1 MLKKVILVGALGIF
15 GTITANPF
23 ELNVEASVVEQDK
36 EVVEGTV
43 VEVKD
48 AVEGYFVLEVDISKS
63 SLPPSVK
70 DNRIRVYTAYG
81 SSVKVGDKI
90 QATGNMFYASNFN
103 QELVKLMHSDIKTI
117 QKEHKASVVEQDKE
131 VVEGIVV
138 EVKDAVE
145 GYFVLEVDT
154 SKSSLPPSVKD
165 NRIRVYTAYGS
176 SVKVGDKIQ
185 ATGNMFYA
193 SNFSQESV
201 KLMHSDI
208 KTIQKEHKASVVEQ
222 DKEVVEGT
230 VVEVRDTVEGYFVLE
245 VDTSKSSLPPSVK
258 DNRIRVYTAYGS
270 SVKIG
275 DKIQATGN
283 MFYASNFNQESV
295 KLMHS
300 DVKKIQNL

>member
-36 EVVEGTV
+36 DIVEGTV

-48 AVEGYFVLEVDISKS
+48 AKEGYFVLEVTNSKGT
-63 SLPPSVK
+63 LPPSVK
-70 DNRIRVYTAYG
+70 DNRIRVYTAYE

-90 QATGNMFYASNFN
+90 QATGNMFYVSQYN
-103 QELVKLMHSDIKTI
+103 
-117 QKEHKASVVEQDKE
+117 
-131 VVEGIVV
+131 
-138 EVKDAVE
+138 
-145 GYFVLEVDT
+145 
-154 SKSSLPPSVKD
+154 
-165 NRIRVYTAYGS
+165 
-176 SVKVGDKIQ
+176 
-185 ATGNMFYA
+185 
-193 SNFSQESV
+193 QESV

-208 KTIQKEHKASVVEQ
+208 KTLQKENKDS
-222 DKEVVEGT
+222 VVEGT
-230 VVEVRDTVEGYFVLE
+230 VVEVEGVKEGYFVLE
-245 VDTSKSSLPPSVK
+245 VTNSKGTLPRSVK
-258 DNRIRVYTAYGS
+258 DNRIRVYPAYES
-270 SVKIG
+270 SVKVG